1 MTILQ
6 IVVALLLAFIGMVL
20 LAPIYIS
27 LLQRLGFG
35 KQIRTDGPEAHYG
48 KAGTP
53 TMGGMLIVGV
63 VLFLAMALRIEDAAT
78 LTPMLTLMGVG
89 ILGAIDDFVNV
100 RTGIGMRGRWKLV
113 WQTVVAVLAGY
124 YIQRHFEITA
134 LNIPFVGEPLVIGP
148 LLTLIFVAFVIVGV
162 SNAVNLTDGLDGL
175 AGGVLIFS
183 FVAYLIISLVP
194 VEDVKIAQP
203 NLAIFCALV
212 IGALMGFL
220 WFNVHPGQIFMGD
233 SGSLGLG
240 ATLAVVATV
249 NGQLPLLAVIGIVP
263 FAVIMSVVIQVV
275 SFRLRGRRIFR
286 MTPLHH
292 HFELIG
298 WAEEKITL
306 RFWIVAALA
315 GLLGVLIF
323 LAGVSGFQA
332 SR

>member
-1 MTILQ
+1 MTLAP
-6 IVVALLLAFIGMVL
+6 IVVAVLLAFIGMVL

-35 KQIRTDGPEAHYG
+35 KQIRVDGPEAHYL

-53 TMGGMLIVGV
+53 TMGGILMVGV

-89 ILGAIDDFVNV
+89 ILGAVDDFVNV

-113 WQTVVAVLAGY
+113 WQTVVAIMAGF
-124 YIQRHFEITA
+124 YIWRHFELTG
-134 LNIPFVGEPLVIGP
+134 LNIPLVGQFEVAP
-148 LLTLIFVAFVIVGV
+148 LLLIGFIAFVIVGT

-183 FVAYLIISLVP
+183 FVAYLLISLVP
-194 VEDVKIAQP
+194 IEGVKLAQP

-220 WFNVHPGQIFMGD
+220 WFNVHPAQIFMGD
-233 SGSLGLG
+233 SGALSLG

-249 NGQLPLLAVIGIVP
+249 NGQLPLLAIVGIVF
-263 FAVIMSVVIQVV
+263 FAVIMSVVIQVL
-275 SFRLRGRRIFR
+275 SYRLRGRRIFR

-292 HFELIG
+292 HFELVG

-315 GLLGVLIF
+315 GLLGFSVF
-323 LAGVSGFQA
+323 LASLDAF
-332 SR
+332 

>member
-6 IVVALLLAFIGMVL
+6 IVVALLLAFMGMVL